1 MTFGLPCLSM
11 QLRRPGTVRNGLM
24 YSTPEVSRARAQ
36 AVCAATVCLLLG
48 MRSLAD
54 GDRHEYRVGVDAGL
68 QRLDVEARFGSPQRR
83 LTARSPLAA
92 QVLAH
97 AEDCDGRPLRISG
110 RRIDL
115 QGASYDCLRY
125 SVDLVRAAAEER
137 RNGGLADGNLIVS
150 PSVWLWRPDLGA
162 NSSLRLRFDLP
173 ERMRVMLPWP
183 RDPEDPDTYLLSRSP
198 ESADPPALFGRFDER
213 AVRIPGAI
221 LQVAL
226 PRSEPA
232 LDVEAVLAWL
242 GATAADVT
250 LAYGRFPNPSAQVVV
265 IPVGTVRT
273 GTSPVPF
280 GRVIRYGGETVE
292 LFVDQRRPLADYL
305 ADWTATHEFS
315 HLMLPY
321 LGSGH
326 RWVSEGYAQYYQNVL
341 LARAGAYAPV
351 EAWQKIFDGLERG
364 RKSRPEL
371 SPNSAAGGGK
381 RGALMKVYW
390 SGAALALLADVELRE
405 RTGGRLRLDTA
416 LERLQSCC
424 LPSNETWSG
433 PELFRTLDSLIGEP
447 VFVPLYERHA
457 DTPGFPDLAPLF
469 ERLGVDIAGGA
480 VSFRDDAE
488 IAWIRDAI
496 TARDPAAT
504 HREAPSDGR

>member
-1 MTFGLPCLSM
+1 MHP
-11 QLRRPGTVRNGLM
+11 RP
-24 YSTPEVSRARAQ
+24 EISRARVQ
-36 AVCAATVCLLLG
+36 AVCLAILCLLLAT
-48 MRSLAD
+48 RSPAD
-54 GDRHEYRVGVDAGL
+54 DVRHEYRASVDAGL

-83 LTARSPLAA
+83 LVARSPLAA
-92 QVLAH
+92 QVLAQ

-115 QGASYDCLRY
+115 QGPSYDCLRY
-125 SVDLVRAAAEER
+125 SVDLVRAAGEER
-137 RNGGLADGNLIVS
+137 RNRGLADGNLVVS

-162 NSSLRLRFDLP
+162 NASLRLRFDLP
-173 ERMRVMLPWP
+173 EHVRVMLPWP
-183 RDPEDPDTYLLSRSP
+183 RDPEDPDAYLLMRSP

-213 AVRIPGAI
+213 AVRIPGAV

-226 PRSEPA
+226 LRSEPA
-232 LDVEAVLAWL
+232 LDIEAILAWL
-242 GATAADVT
+242 GATATDVT
-250 LAYGRFPNPSAQVVV
+250 LAYGRFPNPAAQVVV

-280 GRVIRYGGETVE
+280 GRVIRNGGETVE
-292 LFVDQRRPLADYL
+292 LFVDQRRPLPDYL

-364 RKSRPEL
+364 RNSRPEL
-371 SPNSAAGGGK
+371 SPNAAAGGGK

-424 LPSNETWSG
+424 LPSNEIWSG
-433 PELFRTLDSLIGEP
+433 PELFGTLDSLIGEP
-447 VFVPLYERHA
+447 VFMPLYERHA

-469 ERLGVDIAGGA
+469 ERLGVDIVGGT

-496 TARDPAAT
+496 TARDPAAD
-504 HREAPSDGR
+504 HRGAPAGGL